1 MANGPLGLEHPLVCA
16 RDLDALAAR
25 YRAMGFAPTPRGRHP
40 WGTGTQ
46 LVMFVDNF
54 IELMGIEDRSLVD
67 VASPDGFRFGRFI
80 ADFLDRREGIAM
92 LALHSKDAR
101 GDLAAVRG
109 RGVPSAGLVDFRRVV
124 KLPDGTTD
132 EAVVSLAMLIDP
144 VHPQLSNF
152 ICQQHRPEFVWVAE
166 WVQQPNGTTAIA
178 FVVYAA
184 ADPGAVRPRFAA
196 VWGDAAVAP
205 APHGFTVATAGG
217 EIVVLDHEG
226 VEARFAGT
234 DLPAGWRDAP
244 CAVAI
249 GLRTSD
255 RALVRSFL
263 DSNSVPFTTVGQCC
277 ASGRRIRATSCS
289 ISFRNACTTTPSSPL
304 PPAPGGRRSR

>member
-1 MANGPLGLEHPLVCA
+1 MANGPLGLEHPLVCG

-25 YRAMGFAPTPRGRHP
+25 YRAMGFAPTPKGRHP

-46 LVMFVDNF
+46 LVMFADTF

-101 GDLAAVRG
+101 GDLDAVRA
-109 RGVPSAGLVDFRRVV
+109 RGVPSAGLVDFRRAV
-124 KLPDGTTD
+124 KLPDGATD

-152 ICQQHRPEFVWVAE
+152 ICQQHRPELVWVAD
-166 WVQQPNGTTAIA
+166 WLHQPNGTTAIA
-178 FVVYAA
+178 WVAYAA
-184 ADPGAVRPRFAA
+184 ADPEAVRPRFTAL
-196 VWGDAAVAP
+196 WSDAAVSVI
-205 APHGFTVATAGG
+205 PHGLTVATAGG
-217 EIVVLDHEG
+217 DILVLDHAG
-226 VEARFAGT
+226 VAARFAGT
-234 DLPAGWRDAP
+234 KLPEGWRDAP
-244 CAVAI
+244 CAIAL
-249 GLRTSD
+249 GLRTPD

-263 DSNSVPFTTVGQCC
+263 DGNGVPFITVGDVLRV
-277 ASGRRIRATSCS
+277 G
-289 ISFRNACTTTPSSPL
+289 
-304 PPAPGGRRSR
+304 PPYPGNIVLEFVP